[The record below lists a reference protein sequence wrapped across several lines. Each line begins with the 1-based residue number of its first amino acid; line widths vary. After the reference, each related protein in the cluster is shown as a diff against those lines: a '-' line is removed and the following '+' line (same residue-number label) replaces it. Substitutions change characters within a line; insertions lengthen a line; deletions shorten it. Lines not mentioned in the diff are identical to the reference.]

1 MYGSR
6 RLAASALLALVAAC
20 AGNPGPGDPGYPF
33 NVSGD
38 YSGQFVVEG
47 QGISATLSLQTG
59 PGGAVTGDL
68 RVTEMGITAKAEGTV
83 LGSQLTLRIAYRNP
97 GSGCDGMAEATATI
111 GQGGATFSGPATITE
126 CGQAMG
132 ASLSFRR

>member
-1 MYGSR
+1 MRSLLSALEATGAYAPWCFV
-6 RLAASALLALVAAC
+6 LLFAAASLLMIWRLEALTSRGV
-20 AGNPGPGDPGYPF
+20 
-33 NVSGD
+33 
-38 YSGQFVVEG
+38 
-47 QGISATLSLQTG
+47 
-59 PGGAVTGDL
+59 
-68 RVTEMGITAKAEGTV
+68 EGTV

-97 GSGCDGMAEATATI
+97 GSGCDGIAEATATI

>member
-1 MYGSR
+1 MSASR
-6 RLAASALLALVAAC
+6 RLAASALLVLLSAC
-20 AGNPGPGDPGYPF
+20 AGNPGPGEAGYPF
-33 NVSGD
+33 NLAGD
-38 YSGQFVVEG
+38 YTGQFVVEG

-68 RVTEMGITAKAEGTV
+68 RVAEMGIAAKVEGTV
-83 LGSQLTLRIAYRNP
+83 VGSHLTLRVPYHNP
-97 GSGCDGMAEATATI
+97 GTGCDGIAEATATI

-126 CGQAMG
+126 CGQSMG